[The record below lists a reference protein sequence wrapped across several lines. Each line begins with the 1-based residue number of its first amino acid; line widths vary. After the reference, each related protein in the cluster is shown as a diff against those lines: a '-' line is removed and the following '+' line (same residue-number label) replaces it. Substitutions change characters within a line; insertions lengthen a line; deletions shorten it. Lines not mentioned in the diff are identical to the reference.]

1 MIINVDRLTRNRERS
16 VIGAILDPFSIVPFV
31 QRLIVTVGLFFS
43 SVMEMLGIAIIIPLL
58 TTVSFSGEAAS
69 SGMSASKAGISRA
82 FHEILASV
90 GLTPSIGTLILLV
103 VVGLSIKSAISIGVM
118 RHVGDLMADITTS
131 VRMAIIR
138 SLLNANWPYFSGQ
151 PLGKL
156 INGTGPES
164 NAVGESFL
172 CSATLIAI
180 ILQVLAYG
188 VISVLVSWKLSIL
201 ALAIGLIMLVT
212 FGQLVR
218 MTRQASKQHSRQL
231 RELASSFTDSILGMK
246 PIKAMGR
253 QARFAALFESDAQK
267 LHVAMR
273 TKVVSGE
280 FASEFQE
287 PIIAALLCTGLYI
300 ATTEWHLK
308 LHQQVVIGLLLI
320 RLIGALTQ
328 AQRTYQ
334 RLVSL
339 QEMYNSV
346 GHLLKAAGAAREVY
360 VGTTPPTFLHGVEFK
375 GVSFGYSAEDQILQ
389 KVDWH
394 LPIGRISA
402 LIGAS
407 GAGKST
413 IVDLVMGLRQ
423 PRQGNVTV
431 DGIDLTE
438 VDITQW
444 RHMIGYVPQE
454 VTLFNDTI
462 YNNVTLG
469 EPDFNES
476 DVVDALAAAGAMS
489 FIRNLP
495 DGLDYAVGERGH
507 RLSGGQRQ
515 RIAIARALVRRPSLL
530 VLDEATTGL
539 DKQVEQ
545 EICTAIRD
553 IVQKRSITVL
563 AISHQPIWTAIADEI
578 FLLQQRN
585 VVRQDADIAADAM
598 PVDGESS
605 TYSARA

>member
-1 MIINVDRLTRNRERS
+1 MIINVDRLTRNRDRS
-16 VIGAILDPFSIVPFV
+16 IIGAILDPFSIVPLSH
-31 QRLIVTVGLFFS
+31 RLIVTVGLFFS
-43 SVMEMLGIAIIIPLL
+43 SVMEMLGLAIIIPLL
-58 TTVSFSGEAAS
+58 SAVSFGDDT
-69 SGMSASKAGISRA
+69 SGMSASKAGISHA
-82 FHEILASV
+82 FHSALASI
-90 GLTPSIGTLILLV
+90 GLSPNIATLVFLIV
-103 VVGLSIKSAISIGVM
+103 IGLSIKSAISIAVM

-138 SLLNANWPYFSGQ
+138 ALLNANWPFFSGQ
-151 PLGKL
+151 PLGRL
-156 INGTGPES
+156 VNGTGSES

-172 CSATLIAI
+172 CSATLIAVM
-180 ILQVLAYG
+180 LQVAAYG
-188 VISVLVSWKLSIL
+188 VISAVISWKLSIL
-201 ALAIGLIMLVT
+201 ALVIGLVMLVT

-218 MTRQASKQHSRQL
+218 QTKQAAKQHSRQL

-253 QARFAALFESDAQK
+253 QARFASLFEADARK

-287 PIIAALLCTGLYI
+287 PLIAALLCTGLYI
-300 ATTEWHLK
+300 ATSEWHLK
-308 LHQQVVIGLLLI
+308 LHQQVVVGLLLI
-320 RLIGALTQ
+320 RLISSLSM

-339 QEMYNSV
+339 QDMYNSV
-346 GHLLKAAGAAREVY
+346 GNLLKTAAAAKEVY
-360 VGTTPPTFLHGVEFK
+360 LGTTPPTFQHGVDFK
-375 GVSFGYSAEDQILQ
+375 GVSFGYSTEDQILQ

-394 LPIGRISA
+394 LPIGKISA
-402 LIGAS
+402 LIGVS

-423 PRQGNVTV
+423 PAQGSVTV
-431 DGIDLTE
+431 DNIDLTDI
-438 VDITQW
+438 DITQW

-469 EPDFNES
+469 EPDFSEA
-476 DVVDALAAAGAMS
+476 DVVDALTAAGAMS
-489 FIRNLP
+489 FIKLLP
-495 DGLDYAVGERGH
+495 ERLDYPVGERGH

-515 RIAIARALVRRPSLL
+515 RIAIARALVRRPALL

-539 DKQVEQ
+539 DKEVEK

-553 IVQKRSITVL
+553 IVEQRKITVL
-563 AISHQPIWTAIADEI
+563 AISHQAIWATIADEI
-578 FLLQQRN
+578 FLLQRRT
-585 VVRQDADIAADAM
+585 VTRQDDVDA
-598 PVDGESS
+598 PQDSPTDAVS